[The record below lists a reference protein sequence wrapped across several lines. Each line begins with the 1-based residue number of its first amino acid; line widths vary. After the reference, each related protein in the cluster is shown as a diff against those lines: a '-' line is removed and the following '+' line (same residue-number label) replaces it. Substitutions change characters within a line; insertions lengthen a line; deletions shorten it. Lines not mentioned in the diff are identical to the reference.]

1 LAAGR
6 PPGPGEAAVSAGF
19 ARSDQVRVGDAVQ
32 VATARGSREL
42 RVSGIVRVNGRDG
55 TGPAALVVF
64 DLATA
69 RRLLG
74 VEGYS
79 SVDVLAARGALTPE
93 RLAGLDA
100 GRLEVVHPGRAVQD
114 DSAGV
119 GAFLDTVAGIL
130 RGFGILALVVGSFL
144 IFNTLSMLAA
154 LRTREFGL
162 LRVVGATPRQLG
174 LLVIL
179 EVATV
184 GGGASLLGVAVG
196 ATAAAGLLAWLAS
209 RQVLVAGL
217 AVAPGTVGFAAA
229 AGGIVALAAALP
241 AALRAARTPPLRTLH
256 EPTTASSRPRGR
268 SAVAAVAA
276 ASLGAML
283 VLGGLSAA
291 GGTVVLAGAGLL
303 LAGAIL
309 GLPPLVRALAAPL
322 RAAGR
327 RLPISAL
334 LGLENA
340 TRNQRRTAATAA
352 AVMVGLATVVGA
364 ATYATT
370 WRAATTAALSGAVR
384 ADLVV
389 YHATA
394 VGQEPTFD
402 PRVAADLRAVDG
414 VRQVVEVR
422 TGHARI
428 QGAPATVD
436 AADPA
441 TLGRV
446 LRLRAGALVDL
457 REGTVLVSA
466 GRARRHRLRAGQ
478 EVTIELPR
486 TGPVGYRVAGV
497 YDDTPL
503 LAGFLLHPD
512 SYAAGYRRQR
522 DRAAYLLVAPE
533 LLADP
538 ALQGRG
544 PKATGVASVLARYQN
559 LGARTATDYTA
570 NLREE
575 AEFRGTLLQGLLW
588 FVTLIALLGIA
599 NTQAL
604 SVVERTREI
613 GLLRAIGMRARQV
626 TRMIRAETLVV
637 GLLGATLGLLV
648 GLAGA
653 WLAVRVLSGFPS
665 AGLVVPAA
673 GLLGAMLVAVV
684 ASVLAA
690 RAPARRAARIDVL
703 RAIATE

>member
-1 LAAGR
+1 
-6 PPGPGEAAVSAGF
+6 
-19 ARSDQVRVGDAVQ
+19 
-32 VATARGSREL
+32 
-42 RVSGIVRVNGRDG
+42 
-55 TGPAALVVF
+55 
-64 DLATA
+64 
-69 RRLLG
+69 
-74 VEGYS
+74 
-79 SVDVLAARGALTPE
+79 
-93 RLAGLDA
+93 
-100 GRLEVVHPGRAVQD
+100 
-114 DSAGV
+114 
-119 GAFLDTVAGIL
+119 
-130 RGFGILALVVGSFL
+130 
-144 IFNTLSMLAA
+144 
-154 LRTREFGL
+154 
-162 LRVVGATPRQLG
+162 
-174 LLVIL
+174 
-179 EVATV
+179 
-184 GGGASLLGVAVG
+184 
-196 ATAAAGLLAWLAS
+196 
-209 RQVLVAGL
+209 
-217 AVAPGTVGFAAA
+217 
-229 AGGIVALAAALP
+229 
-241 AALRAARTPPLRTLH
+241 
-256 EPTTASSRPRGR
+256 
-268 SAVAAVAA
+268 VAAVAA
-276 ASLGAML
+276 VGAAL
-283 VLGGLSAA
+283 VLGGLAVA
-291 GGTVVLAGAGLL
+291 GGTVVLAGGGLL
-303 LAGAIL
+303 LAGALL
-309 GLPPLVRALAAPL
+309 GLPLLVWGLAAPL
-322 RAAGR
+322 GAAGR
-327 RLPISAL
+327 RLGVSAL

-352 AVMVGLATVVGA
+352 ALMVGLATVVGA

-370 WRAATTAALSGAVR
+370 WQAATAAALSGSVR

-422 TGHARI
+422 TGRARV
-428 QGAPATVD
+428 QGGPVTID

-441 TLGRV
+441 SLGQVLR
-446 LRLRAGALVDL
+446 LRLRAGALTDL

-466 GRARRHRLRAGQ
+466 GQARRHRRQPGQ
-478 EVTIELPR
+478 AVTIEPPR
-486 TGPVGYRVAGV
+486 TGPVGYRITGV

-503 LAGFLLHPD
+503 LDPD

-522 DRAAYLLVAPE
+522 DRAAYLLVDPE
-533 LLADP
+533 LLAAP

-544 PKATGVASVLARYQN
+544 PKGTGVGSVLARYQN
-559 LGARTATDYTA
+559 LGASSAADYTA

-575 AEFRGTLLQGLLW
+575 SEFRSTLLQGLLW

-653 WLAVRVLSGFPS
+653 WLAVRALSGFPS
-665 AGLVVPAA
+665 ARLVVPTA

-690 RAPARRAARIDVL
+690 RAPARRAARINVL